1 MSDTPETDAFFRN
14 DEAKERAER
23 MFKEREHLE
32 RERDE
37 AREQIA
43 KLLNKLD
50 QLYRDVEIDK
60 LKEGAK

>member
-1 MSDTPETDAFFRN
+1 MSFTPQIIELADGL
-14 DEAKERAER
+14 KCVL
-23 MFKEREHLE
+23 LE
-32 RERDE
+32 DYKKLEQERDE
-37 AREQIA
+37 ARQQIA